1 LYDYV
6 ASRVE
11 ELFEHRRSCGHTGK
25 GDELA
30 IIVSGCRAGDAGC
43 FSALVDIYGSRC
55 YGYFYRLT
63 GNSELSD
70 ELLSELFVR
79 LVEKIDSYR
88 GGAFESWLFRI
99 ASNIFRDK
107 LRARQRLKKM
117 LDVRRRQ
124 LESRVTEAKAS
135 EDDRI
140 DRLQIQLDK
149 IDAET
154 RELIMLRFYSDLT
167 IREIAEL
174 RSESIG
180 TTASRL
186 HRGLKKLRGMME

>member
-1 LYDYV
+1 
-6 ASRVE
+6 
-11 ELFEHRRSCGHTGK
+11 
-25 GDELA
+25 
-30 IIVSGCRAGDAGC
+30 
-43 FSALVDIYGSRC
+43 
-55 YGYFYRLT
+55 
-63 GNSELSD
+63 
-70 ELLSELFVR
+70 LFVR

-107 LRARQRLKKM
+107 LRARQRRKKM

-124 LESRVTEAKAS
+124 LESRITEPKAS

-154 RELIMLRFYSDLT
+154 RELIMLRFYSALT
-167 IREIAEL
+167 TREIAEL